1 MRITSH
7 SVFRSILAVVVAAF
21 LVASQAGQQSANF
34 HVNIRLNSLSPT
46 SQAGV
51 CISSVASEQTGAVVR
66 VVCSTGQVVS
76 IEAAPG
82 TPVIA
87 GVHGGAFRYV
97 FGAGSLLAAGNGLI
111 ESELGLFGL
120 GTVTALRIA
129 DVSRRERLEFLV
141 SF

>member
-1 MRITSH
+1 MHRIPSC
-7 SVFRSILAVVVAAF
+7 LAAVLLAA
-21 LVASQAGQQSANF
+21 LLPAHAGQQSASF
-34 HVNIRLNSLSPT
+34 SVNIRLTPLLPSG
-46 SQAGV
+46 QAGV

>member
-1 MRITSH
+1 MKR
-7 SVFRSILAVVVAAF
+7 ILALLAAAWLAVF
-21 LVASQAGQQSANF
+21 CPAQAGQASGSF
-34 HVNIRLNSLSPT
+34 LVNIRLTALTPT
-46 SQAGV
+46 AQAGV
-51 CISSVASEQTGAVVR
+51 CISSVLSDETGAVVR

-82 TPVIA
+82 TPVMA

-97 FGAGSLLAAGNGLI
+97 FGAGALLAAGNALT
-111 ESELGLFGL
+111 ESELGLLGL

-129 DVSRRERLEFLV
+129 DATNRRERLEFLV

>member
-1 MRITSH
+1 MSRIPTL
-7 SVFRSILAVVVAAF
+7 IATLLLAAIFPA
-21 LVASQAGQQSANF
+21 QAGQVSAGFN
-34 HVNIRLNSLSPT
+34 VNIRLNTLIPT
-46 SQAGV
+46 AQAGV
-51 CISSVASEQTGAVVR
+51 CISSILGNVNGGVVR

-82 TPVIA
+82 APVFA

-97 FGAGSLLAAGNGLI
+97 FGAGTLLAAGNGLI
-111 ESELGLFGL
+111 ESELGFMGL

-129 DVSRRERLEFLV
+129 NSPDRRERLEFLV